1 MKKWKH
7 EGQGKVKE
15 HGYMRYLSILKDL
28 GPRRM
33 SRDQRPRTQRSGFKI
48 QNQNRNQLPRFKNKD
63 QESKP
68 KLKEPRFKGQE
79 SWVYTTPF
87 PSTQYSRTRVKNQD
101 SRTKNNGPWVEI
113 RTEERD
119 PQNQDSRSQNHN
131 QLTKDQE
138 PSTMS
143 ESNIPNQDSKI
154 LRSEG
159 EGQMTWTIWQYHN
172 EPAWKL
178 MSQYEW
184 VRLKVKKEPFM
195 INTTWSND

>member
-1 MKKWKH
+1 MKDEESIEEWGIDWRTKEWITNTRRNKSEESTEERMKNEESIVEMNKWKH

-15 HGYMRYLSILKDL
+15 HGYMRYLSIMKDL

-33 SRDQRPRTQRSGFKI
+33 NQDQRPRTQRSGFKI

-68 KLKEPRFKGQE
+68 KPKEPRFKGQE
-79 SWVYTTPF
+79 PWVYTTPF
-87 PSTQYSRTRVKNQD
+87 PSTQYSRTK
-101 SRTKNNGPWVEI
+101 
-113 RTEERD
+113 
-119 PQNQDSRSQNHN
+119 SQ
-131 QLTKDQE
+131 K
-138 PSTMS
+138 PKST
-143 ESNIPNQDSKI
+143 NQDSKI

-195 INTTWSND
+195 INTTWSNG